1 MAKHIEM
8 WRDDSFEHKPSFE
21 SSDQALFTLKFY
33 CCEAEGLVPRYLF
46 EQESQAKYVANH
58 IGVWDDVFE
67 RDPATN
73 HSRDF
78 L

>member
-1 MAKHIEM
+1 MIHLSMNPHLK
-8 WRDDSFEHKPSFE
+8 
-21 SSDQALFTLKFY
+21 ALIGIVYIKVFY
-33 CCEAEGLVPRYLF
+33 CCQPEGLVPRYLF

-67 RDPATN
+67 RDLATN